1 MAGIVRSF
9 SLLEREMPRTRT
21 VMRRIREV
29 LRLKF
34 DLGLSD
40 SEVARG
46 AGVARST
53 VQDHL
58 RRIATS
64 GMKPDELQALDD
76 AALDE
81 RLFGPRDRRDTS
93 RPLPD
98 WAEIERQLRG
108 RAVTLRLLWKEY
120 EEANG
125 KAYKYSQFV
134 AHFRAWQQASR
145 PPVMHQV
152 HRAGEEMEVDYAG
165 MTLTVYDQGVT
176 REAQIFVA
184 CLPCSQLIYAEASWS
199 QGTEDWL
206 GAHVRAL
213 TFIGGCPE
221 KLVPDNLKSGVTEA
235 SYYDPVLNRS
245 YHELARHYGIAI
257 VPARV
262 RRPRDKPSVE
272 GAVNQVERWVLAA
285 LRNRRLFSL
294 DEANTAIAERLEF
307 VNNRPFS
314 PPREGS
320 RRSLFEEIE
329 RTALKPLPAE
339 PFAIGRWLTVRAN
352 IDYHID
358 ADRHFYS
365 VPHPLV
371 HKRLDV
377 FLTATA
383 VSVFFDGKRVASHV
397 RSFLPGK
404 YTTLPEH
411 MPPAHLAVAQRT
423 PDRLRQQAA
432 KLGRV
437 IGVYVDRLLTARE
450 HPEQGMRACLGI
462 FRMADT
468 YGAARVTLAC
478 ERALAAGALSSR
490 YVEQLL
496 KADQR
501 QPFLDQQPDEGL
513 GVHSN
518 VRGSS
523 YYN

>member
-1 MAGIVRSF
+1 
-9 SLLEREMPRTRT
+9 
-21 VMRRIREV
+21 MRRIREV

-34 DLGLSD
+34 ELGLSD
-40 SEVARG
+40 AEVARG

-58 RRIATS
+58 RRIAAS
-64 GMKPDELQALDD
+64 GMKPDELQALND

-81 RLFGPRDRRDTS
+81 RLFGPRERRDTS

-98 WAEIERQLRG
+98 WADIERQLRG

-120 EEANG
+120 EDANG

-145 PPVMHQV
+145 PPVMRQV
-152 HRAGEEMEVDYAG
+152 HHAGEEMEVDYAG
-165 MTLTVYDQGVT
+165 MTLAVQDQGVA

-184 CLPCSQLIYAEASWS
+184 CLPCSQLIYAEASWTQS
-199 QGTEDWL
+199 IEDWL

-213 TFIGGCPE
+213 TFYGGCPA

-257 VPARV
+257 VPTRV
-262 RRPRDKPSVE
+262 RRPRDKASVE
-272 GAVNQVERWVLAA
+272 GSVNQVERWVLAA

-294 DEANTAIAERLEF
+294 DEANQAIAEQVEF

-329 RTALKPLPAE
+329 RKALKPLPAE
-339 PFAIGRWLTVRAN
+339 PFAIGRWVTATVN

-358 ADRHFYS
+358 VDRHLYS
-365 VPHPLV
+365 VPYQLLHR
-371 HKRLDV
+371 KLDV
-377 FLTATA
+377 FVTATA
-383 VSVFFDGKRVASHV
+383 VGVFADGKRVASHV
-397 RSFLPGK
+397 RSFLAGK
-404 YTTLPEH
+404 FTTLDEHRPPEH
-411 MPPAHLAVAQRT
+411 SAMAQRT
-423 PDRLRQQAA
+423 PNKLREDAA
-432 KLGRV
+432 KLGPV

-450 HPEQGMRACLGI
+450 HPEQGIRSCLGVL
-462 FRMADT
+462 RLAKT
-468 YGAARVTLAC
+468 YGAARLTLAC
-478 ERALAAGALSSR
+478 ERGLAAGALSSG
-490 YVEQLL
+490 YVERLL
-496 KADQR
+496 KADRR
-501 QPFLDQQPDEGL
+501 QPFLDQQPDESL
-513 GVHSN
+513 GVHSF